1 MHLKQQID
9 VSLVDF
15 PASKATEEF
24 SKTMMIPFLND
35 RHTLSDLSKKQ
46 LGKEQLMEIDASR
59 TRMLFSPFSENR
71 SRHTGANLYLKNE
84 SNLLTKNF

>member
-9 VSLVDF
+9 VSFVDF

-59 TRMLFSPFSENR
+59 TRMLFSLLGESFSTYGR
-71 SRHTGANLYLKNE
+71 KFVS
-84 SNLLTKNF
+84 